1 MFWFILIATII
12 SGILGIIILKLLIYI
27 ESQLTITGTII
38 SLIIGILLLC
48 TGTILLISK
57 KTGTKEIK
65 DLKKR
70 DYILL
75 GILQGLEVL
84 PGISRSGITSSGLL
98 LRNFKP
104 KVALR
109 LSFILS
115 IPIVLGGNIILNISN
130 FIFDYELLLGLIFS
144 FLFGIITIHLLI
156 KIAEKI
162 NFGILLILFGII
174 TILGT
179 YYCNYSTFF
188 AEYASNIT
196 VSFVSKLVIIHSS
209 LNMVSISSIFIF
221 PHKVPN
227 KFRNDS
233 IEILGSNIFS
243 ELTSTSCKD
252 NLDNEL
258 NIFNNGFL

>member
-1 MFWFILIATII
+1 MIENLILGIIQGIFEWLPVSSEGIIVLIKTNFFAVNSLENMIKLALFLHLGTLFASIIYFWKEIKELVITLFKYNTAEEETKKMFWFILIATII

-75 GILQGLEVL
+75 GILQGLAVL

-179 YYCNYSTFF
+179 
-188 AEYASNIT
+188 
-196 VSFVSKLVIIHSS
+196 L
-209 LNMVSISSIFIF
+209 L
-221 PHKVPN
+221 
-227 KFRNDS
+227 
-233 IEILGSNIFS
+233 L
-243 ELTSTSCKD
+243 
-252 NLDNEL
+252 
-258 NIFNNGFL
+258 